1 MPKEAITELR
11 SGMHNEN
18 AVDVLGV
25 PEFAT
30 LSLKQTSLNQ

>member
-18 AVDVLGV
+18 GV
-25 PEFAT
+25 IPEFAT